1 MHGLHVLRPGSSL
14 GQRLIAVLTSA
25 SLSACVARAE
35 DYPNKPMKIVLPVG
49 AGGSSDQV
57 LRVIGRALNDRW
69 GQPLVI
75 EARPGATGM
84 IGAEAVAKAPA
95 DGYTG
100 LFASTTFVQAPAL
113 FANVPY
119 DYVKDFAPVH
129 LTVSVTTALVV
140 SADSPIESLKDYIAA
155 GQNTTKPLTFGSVG
169 VGSSPHIYGATF
181 AKDSKTAMMHVTY
194 RSEPAIV
201 TDILGGHVDSC
212 FLSIGTAA
220 ELVKAGKLRA
230 LAVTGPSR
238 SQLISEIETFVEL
251 GYSRLDI
258 AGWFGLL
265 MPAGTP
271 KPIVDKLSTGINE
284 ALHMPEVRKSILD
297 MGLDPLDSTPE
308 SFSRFIE
315 QAFVKWRGLIDE
327 NGIASRI
334 RR

>member
-1 MHGLHVLRPGSSL
+1 MHSLCFLSPSSSL
-14 GQRLIAVLTSA
+14 WRWLIAVMTSGI
-25 SLSACVARAE
+25 LSACVARAE
-35 DYPNKPMKIVLPVG
+35 DYPNKPIKIVLPVG

-57 LRVIGRALNDRW
+57 LRVVGRALNDRW

-84 IGAEAVAKAPA
+84 IGAEAVAKAPP

-113 FANVPY
+113 FTNVPY

-140 SADSPIESLKDYIAA
+140 SADSPIKSLKDYIAA
-155 GQNTTKPLTFGSVG
+155 GQDTAKALTFGSVG
-169 VGSSPHIYGATF
+169 AGSSPHIYGATF
-181 AKDSKTAMMHVTY
+181 AKDSKTAMVHVTY

-212 FLSIGTAA
+212 F
-220 ELVKAGKLRA
+220 VKAGKLRA

-238 SQLISEIETFVEL
+238 SQLIPEIETFLEL
-251 GYSRLDI
+251 GYPRLDI

-271 KPIVDKLSTGINE
+271 KPIVDKVSTGINE
-284 ALHMPEVRKSILD
+284 ALHTPEVRKSIVD

-315 QAFVKWRGLIDE
+315 QAFVKWRGLINE
-327 NGIASRI
+327 NGIASQM

>member
-1 MHGLHVLRPGSSL
+1 MACDRFIDSSSPLLKWLVVAVTSGIL
-14 GQRLIAVLTSA
+14 GA
-25 SLSACVARAE
+25 SVAQAE
-35 DYPNKPMKIVLPVG
+35 DYPNKPIKIVLPVG

-57 LRVIGRALNDRW
+57 LRVVGRALNDRW

-84 IGAEAVAKAPA
+84 IGAEAVAKSPP

-100 LFASTTFVQAPAL
+100 LFASTTFLQAPAL
-113 FANVPY
+113 FPNVPY
-119 DYVKDFAPVH
+119 DYLKDFAPVH
-129 LTVSVTTALVV
+129 MTVSVTTALVV
-140 SADSPIESLKDYIAA
+140 GTESPIKSLKDYIAA
-155 GQNTTKPLTFGSVG
+155 GQDKEKPLTFGSVG

-181 AKDSKTAMMHVTY
+181 AKDSKTAMVHVTY

-201 TDILGGHVDSC
+201 TDILGGHVVSC

-238 SQLISEIETFVEL
+238 SQLMPDIPTFVEL
-251 GYSRLDI
+251 GYRRLDI

-271 KPIVDKLSTGINE
+271 KPIVDKVAGGINE
-284 ALHMPEVRKSILD
+284 ALHTPEVRKSILG

-308 SFSRFIE
+308 SFSQFIR
-315 QAFVKWRGLIDE
+315 QSFVKWRDLINE
-327 NGIASRI
+327 NGIAAQMKR
-334 RR
+334 